1 MGGFTVD
8 CARGGFKVNRV
19 TNTIIRSNYAHHNIG
34 PGFWFDINANKNLF
48 EENLSEFN
56 SWEGLI
62 YEISCG
68 CEIRNNILRWN
79 GLEPREGLLWGV
91 PFVIQNAEN
100 ANIHNNY
107 FEASPKNYAR
117 AGVYQLLISLGL
129 SIQMVSVVSILQ
141 KGILFI
147 TMQL

>member
-1 MGGFTVD
+1 ML
-8 CARGGFKVNRV
+8 
-19 TNTIIRSNYAHHNIG
+19 IIILG

-62 YEISCG
+62 YELSCG

-79 GLEPREGLLWGV
+79 GLEPREGLFGEFPLLFRTLKMLTFITIILRRHQKIMRG
-91 PFVIQNAEN
+91 QE
-100 ANIHNNY
+100 
-107 FEASPKNYAR
+107 
-117 AGVYQLLISLGL
+117 VYQLLISLGL